1 MLSVTM
7 DEQLQIFVPDRFDML
22 QRRAAAQLDHIVV
35 PVDVALKHIKHV
47 STDMNAAGRG
57 AFLLFRGD
65 SGSGKS
71 TFLNTLGMFLEGVEV
86 LSISRDQPIE
96 GVLSDAH
103 PTAAKLR
110 VLIIEGRDA
119 LREVQAYELESA
131 IHDINAFIRTSDG
144 ERTVVVWPVN
154 ADDLEDALVETAKR
168 VGGDSLLGV
177 AEPSFR
183 FSGPPVNQFIDIA
196 RRTIGTLNQGATLA
210 DLGVSDERAQELA
223 ASSATIGHFLGLLR
237 KDLLLNQTHVQEL
250 LEQERCRLWIVVAAG
265 NDPEGDIAGLTR
277 GTSSTADVERLI
289 GATNANI
296 VEELKGY
303 PDKLGI
309 LGAVLDAKILHLP
322 LVTASALARDFADQ
336 KLTDAM
342 IAKGLSVVKAN
353 DALVR
358 LAQSDIAR
366 AFSAIPMGPRTR
378 GPKPGPNS
386 VEAFRKLSEI
396 ASKADQLLNAAVGRA
411 LMAAGYITNFETEKD
426 LRGTLTR
433 YTDVVCASPSLG
445 IVRLEVMWRAS
456 SARADI
462 ANYALTK
469 LYNYGRA
476 IGLLQ

>member
-1 MLSVTM
+1 
-7 DEQLQIFVPDRFDML
+7 
-22 QRRAAAQLDHIVV
+22 
-35 PVDVALKHIKHV
+35 
-47 STDMNAAGRG
+47 
-57 AFLLFRGD
+57 
-65 SGSGKS
+65 
-71 TFLNTLGMFLEGVEV
+71 
-86 LSISRDQPIE
+86 
-96 GVLSDAH
+96 
-103 PTAAKLR
+103 
-110 VLIIEGRDA
+110 
-119 LREVQAYELESA
+119 
-131 IHDINAFIRTSDG
+131 
-144 ERTVVVWPVN
+144 
-154 ADDLEDALVETAKR
+154 
-168 VGGDSLLGV
+168 
-177 AEPSFR
+177 
-183 FSGPPVNQFIDIA
+183 
-196 RRTIGTLNQGATLA
+196 
-210 DLGVSDERAQELA
+210 
-223 ASSATIGHFLGLLR
+223 
-237 KDLLLNQTHVQEL
+237 
-250 LEQERCRLWIVVAAG
+250 VAAG